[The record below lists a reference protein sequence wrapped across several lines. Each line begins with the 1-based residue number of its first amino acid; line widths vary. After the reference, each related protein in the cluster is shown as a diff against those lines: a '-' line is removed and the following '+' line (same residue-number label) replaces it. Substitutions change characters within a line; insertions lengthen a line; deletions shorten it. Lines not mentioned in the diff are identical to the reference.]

1 MRLAAL
7 SRWLATL
14 WRKAMF
20 TKSSYSQGNSN
31 CVEVEVER
39 AVRVRDSKLGDRS
52 PVLQFTGRAW
62 RAFLAQYKE
71 DS

>member
-1 MRLAAL
+1 
-7 SRWLATL
+7 
-14 WRKAMF
+14 MF